1 MAYGVVGHRCGVCG
15 LGVEEE
21 VEGEGREF
29 VEKKGR
35 LKRENYDK
43 RMTEKRMTDQFLGS
57 EACWQ

>member
-1 MAYGVVGHRCGVCG
+1 LRCG

-35 LKRENYDK
+35 LKRENV
-43 RMTEKRMTDQFLGS
+43 
-57 EACWQ
+57 